1 MEGRPVDVRCE
12 RCKATYRFD
21 EAQVPAEGLTVRCTT
36 CGHVFLVRKKVLA
49 VTVPVRAG
57 EGARP
62 PVPASSVEAPRPGD
76 APRQVAPT
84 RPYGPT
90 HPASARPPTPGPAV
104 GPGGTAFYTP
114 PTFPAE
120 PAPSAP
126 QPAAGR
132 PAPQPFGPGSGDPSG
147 RSAPAGAPAPLARA
161 RAGAGGAVPDMA
173 GGVAP
178 GPGAVPGTAGARTAR
193 PGEELRL
200 TVELG
205 PEEVAQ
211 VRRRQRLRTRL
222 LVVALLVVTVGA
234 LAYVFWPGV

>member
-1 MEGRPVDVRCE
+1 MDVRCE

-21 EAQVPAEGLTVRCTT
+21 EAQVPAQGLTVRCTT

-57 EGARP
+57 EGAGP
-62 PVPASSVEAPRPGD
+62 PVPASSVEAPRAGD

-90 HPASARPPTPGPAV
+90 HPASARPPAPGPAV

-120 PAPSAP
+120 PAPPSAGAASP
-126 QPAAGR
+126 SPAAAAPAAGAVAPPGQPR
-132 PAPQPFGPGSGDPSG
+132 PAKPRQAGPTEVP
-147 RSAPAGAPAPLARA
+147 PRA
-161 RAGAGGAVPDMA
+161 
-173 GGVAP
+173 AP
-178 GPGAVPGTAGARTAR
+178 GPAATRPAR
-193 PGEELRL
+193 PGGDPRL

-205 PEEVAQ
+205 PDEVAQ
-211 VRRRQRLRTRL
+211 VRSGRRRRTRL

-234 LAYVFWPGV
+234 LAYVFWPGG